1 MNLENAIWKHV
12 SKAITIITI
21 VWLSNPIP
29 KNVERR
35 YIQKCAYL
43 HTHTKK
49 EMCTKIFLWGHLWI
63 STSEISATYKSKR
76 LETTSKSNNRK
87 NVK

>member
-1 MNLENAIWKHV
+1 MNSENAIWKHV

-43 HTHTKK
+43 HTHTHKK
-49 EMCTKIFLWGHLWI
+49 RNVHKDFSLG
-63 STSEISATYKSKR
+63 TSMDLNIRDICNLQEQEIGNDLK
-76 LETTSKSNNRK
+76 
-87 NVK
+87 V